1 MKKPEIARKIARQTG
16 LTEGE
21 AADRLDRL
29 VSDLISQLRH
39 GKDAEL
45 PGLGR
50 FSSGSDGAVQFRK
63 QGRARGGR

>member
-1 MKKPEIARKIARQTG
+1 MRKPEIARKIARQTG

-21 AADRLDRL
+21 AADRLDGL
-29 VSDLISQLRH
+29 VSELISQLRQ

-50 FSSGSDGAVQFRK
+50 FSNGSDGAVQFK
-63 QGRARGGR
+63 THGRSRRGR

>member
-21 AADRLDRL
+21 AADRLDGL
-29 VSDLISQLRH
+29 VSELISQLRR
-39 GKDAEL
+39 GQDAEL

-50 FSSGSDGAVQFRK
+50 FSNTSGGAVRFSRRGRP
-63 QGRARGGR
+63 GRAR

>member
-1 MKKPEIARKIARQTG
+1 MRKPEIAKRIARQTG

-21 AADRLDRL
+21 AADRLDGL
-29 VSDLISQLRH
+29 VSELISRLRR

-50 FSSGSDGAVQFRK
+50 FSNSGDGAVQFRHS
-63 QGRARGGR
+63 RRPRVDR

>member
-21 AADRLDRL
+21 AADRLDGL
-29 VSDLISQLRH
+29 VSELISKLRQ

-50 FSSGSDGAVQFRK
+50 FSSGSGGAVQFRK
-63 QGRARGGR
+63 HRRPGNGR